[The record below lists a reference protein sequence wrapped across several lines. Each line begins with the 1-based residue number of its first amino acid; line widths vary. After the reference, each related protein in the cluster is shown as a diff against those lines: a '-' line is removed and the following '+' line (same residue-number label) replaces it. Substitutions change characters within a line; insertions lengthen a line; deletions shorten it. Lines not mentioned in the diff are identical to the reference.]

1 MTIAIE
7 QFSTVGAKIFQ
18 PDGPF
23 SNQTPGLLAF
33 KLGTVIDGDAEAE
46 YTYLQLTV
54 TGALVLQQG
63 TIIGWDNSYQAYL
76 PTTATETQHG
86 GSSIGSFFLG
96 GRVGDPGGLPSSA
109 NWPYLYTFP
118 SPGVYGIWVQR
129 SGSALLN
136 LVSAAVTAPAFGN
149 VVTTTTTAGAVDAPT
164 ASVGKPIQG
173 LFLAPFSATFTCN
186 NTNGSA
192 VLTAVSTA
200 KGVELGM
207 GITGTGIPAGCFVAA
222 INGNTITLGNITAA
236 GSALC
241 TSTNTGLTATC
252 SRYQF
257 TANTVNGSPILTNVS
272 NISGIYPGSG
282 LGVAG
287 AGIPIGATVLSIGG
301 NSASGFVVTMSA
313 NATSTTTSTT
323 FNFTPVVSNT
333 TVVEGLF
340 RWPYMT

>member
-7 QFSTVGAKIFQ
+7 QFSTVGAKIFM

-23 SNQTPGLLAF
+23 SNQTPGMFAF
-33 KLGTVIDGDAEAE
+33 KLGTVIDGDAESE

-54 TGALVLQQG
+54 TGALTLQQG
-63 TIIGWDNSYQAYL
+63 SLIGWDNSYQAYL
-76 PTTATETQHG
+76 PTTATETQHS
-86 GSSIGSFFLG
+86 GSSMGSFFLG
-96 GRVGDPGGLPSSA
+96 GRVGDPGGLPSSV
-109 NWPYLYTFP
+109 NWPFLYTFP
-118 SPGVYGIWVQR
+118 SPGIYGIWVQR
-129 SGSALLN
+129 AGSALLN

-164 ASVGKPIQG
+164 AAVGKAIQG
-173 LFLAPFSATFTCN
+173 LFLAPFSATFTGN
-186 NTNGSA
+186 TTNGSA
-192 VLTAVSTA
+192 VITAVSTA
-200 KGVELGM
+200 KGVEVGM
-207 GITGTGIPAGCFVAA
+207 GLTGSNVPAGCFVAA

-236 GSALC
+236 GSALA
-241 TSTNTGLTATC
+241 TLTATGTTFTAA
-252 SRYQF
+252 RYSF
-257 TANTVNGSPILTNVS
+257 TANTVNASPILTNVS

-287 AGIPIGATVLSIGG
+287 AGIGVGSTVLSIGG
-301 NSASGFVVTMSA
+301 NSASGYVITMSA

-333 TVVEGLF
+333 TVVEGLL